1 MPYKRQPRLME
12 VLFGGFD
19 NWDSQY
25 YIYIAEHGYRYEELY
40 DNMYEQRYAFFPL
53 YPLLIRSVGSLL
65 FLTPLGSFIPYWS
78 ILVISGV
85 IISNAA
91 FVLSAGLLYQLT
103 LEMSST
109 NGPISESMSSTK
121 APMSSTNGPISQ
133 PMSSTNGP
141 ISQPMSSTNGPMSQ
155 PMSSTNAPMSQSI
168 AALTVLFYTLNPA
181 SVFMSSVYTE
191 SLFACLSFAGM
202 LAVKRTHLF
211 TAAVLFGLAS
221 ATRSNGIVLSGF
233 IIYHHLIYLYQLPQR
248 TYIKV
253 VIQTF
258 KMSLQVLIVW
268 LPFIGFQMYSYYQFC
283 IHGSMYLQKPSVC
296 HWVVP
301 IPYSY
306 LQQTYWNVGF
316 LRMGS
321 YEWNQRHYFALASPM
336 TVLSLTCIFMYFIT
350 GGRAKAI
357 IKWAVNNLTFYR
369 SKIEL

>member
-1 MPYKRQPRLME
+1 M
-12 VLFGGFD
+12 
-19 NWDSQY
+19 
-25 YIYIAEHGYRYEELY
+25 LY
-40 DNMYEQRYAFFPL
+40 
-53 YPLLIRSVGSLL
+53 
-65 FLTPLGSFIPYWS
+65 LTPLGSLVPYWS
-78 ILVISGV
+78 VLIISGV
-85 IISNAA
+85 IITNAA

-103 LEMSST
+103 LEMSS
-109 NGPISESMSSTK
+109 I
-121 APMSSTNGPISQ
+121 NGPISQ
-133 PMSSTNGP
+133 PMSS
-141 ISQPMSSTNGPMSQ
+141 IKAS
-155 PMSSTNAPMSQSI
+155 MSSTNAPMSQSI

-233 IIYHHLIYLYQLPQR
+233 IIYHHLIYLYQLPQC

-283 IHGSMYLQKPSVC
+283 IHGSVYLQKPPVC

>member
-25 YIYIAEHGYRYEELY
+25 YMYIAEHGYRYKQLY

-53 YPLLIRSVGSLL
+53 YPLLIRSVGSVLY
-65 FLTPLGSFIPYWS
+65 LTRLGSLVPYWS

-109 NGPISESMSSTK
+109 NGPISQPMSSTK
-121 APMSSTNGPISQ
+121 APMP
-133 PMSSTNGP
+133 
-141 ISQPMSSTNGPMSQ
+141 QPMSSTNGPMSQ

-168 AALTVLFYTLNPA
+168 ATLTVLFYTLNPA

-233 IIYHHLIYLYQLPQR
+233 IIYHHLIYLYQLPQC

-268 LPFIGFQMYSYYQFC
+268 LPFIGFQIYSYDQFC
-283 IHGSMYLQKPSVC
+283 KQRDITYFLQPFVC
-296 HWVVP
+296 RWVIP

-306 LQQTYWNVGF
+306 LQEKYWGVGF
-316 LRMGS
+316 LRY
-321 YEWNQRHYFALASPM
+321 YEWKQVPNCILALPM
-336 TVLSLTCIFMYFIT
+336 IVLSLICIWMYFIT

-357 IKWAVNNLTFYR
+357 IKWAVNNLTSYR
-369 SKIEL
+369 NKIEL

>member
-1 MPYKRQPRLME
+1 MPYKRHPRLIE

-25 YIYIAEHGYRYEELY
+25 YLYNAEHGYKYVLLY
-40 DNMYEQRYAFFPL
+40 HHQYEQRYAFFPL
-53 YPLLIRSVGSLL
+53 YPLLIRFVGSVL
-65 FLTPLGSFIPYWS
+65 FLTPLGSLVPYWS

-103 LEMSST
+103 LEMF
-109 NGPISESMSSTK
+109 
-121 APMSSTNGPISQ
+121 STNGPISQ
-133 PMSSTNGP
+133 PMSSTKAPMSQSPSSTNGP
-141 ISQPMSSTNGPMSQ
+141 ISQPVSSTNG
-155 PMSSTNAPMSQSI
+155 PMSQSI

-202 LAVKRTHLF
+202 LAVKRTQLF
-211 TAAVLFGLAS
+211 IASVLFSLAS

-233 IIYHHLIYLYQLPQR
+233 IIYYHLIYLYQLPQR
-248 TYIKV
+248 TCIKV
-253 VIQTF
+253 FLQTI

-283 IHGSMYLQKPSVC
+283 VRNNIYLKKPSVC
-296 HWVVP
+296 RWVIP
-301 IPYSY
+301 LPYSY

-321 YEWNQRHYFALASPM
+321 YEWNQRHNFILASPI
-336 TVLSLTCIFMYFIT
+336 TVLSFTCIWMYFIT
-350 GGRAKAI
+350 SGRAKMI
-357 IKWAVNNLTFYR
+357 IKWVVNNLTSYR
-369 SKIEL
+369 NKTEL